1 MPIYEYV
8 CQECETTYER
18 LVRSSSERIE
28 CPKCGS
34 GRKTLQFSTFSSP
47 NGSASS
53 STESSSAGGSCGC
66 TPRGCG
72 CH

>member
-8 CQECETTYER
+8 CKDCETTYEL
-18 LVRSSSERIE
+18 LVRSSSEHVA

-34 GRKTLQFSTFSSP
+34 GRKELQFSTFSSP
-47 NGSASS
+47 NGSASAESPS
-53 STESSSAGGSCGC
+53 SGGGSCAC
-66 TPRGCG
+66 TPRSCG